1 MKVFLVMTARELGG
15 AELYVERLIT
25 PLVGRCQF
33 TVAISNHA
41 NMQPLR
47 ERLNKLAHVIPF
59 DFDRVSSLIQA
70 APQLRQL
77 ARQHN
82 VVHVNSNHPASRLG
96 ILLGFML
103 SGCGTPVICV
113 EHRVSPVNDIIVPR
127 AIAPLLPALFRG
139 SRRSVTRLVAVSK
152 DNAQALTALYGI
164 PPGKVEVVYPGV
176 DVRVDANAPK
186 SSFTLR
192 SELSL
197 RPEQP
202 VLLVLARIMANKGHR
217 FLIEAAPRILS
228 EFPNTHFVFA
238 GAPDE
243 VAPLQQLIEQL
254 NLSDKFSFPG
264 FRSDIPNL
272 LGSSDMLVL
281 PSLAEGF
288 SVTLVEALAAGLPI
302 VATRVGGAAEIIVDG
317 ETGYLVPPADAP
329 ALAEAVLRAL
339 RLNAAEHEVMRTKA
353 MALAQEF
360 TTQVMGQKMAAL
372 YARVAAYTQSAHQTT

>member
-1 MKVFLVMTARELGG
+1 LKILLIATARELGG
-15 AELYVERLIT
+15 AELYVERLIA
-25 PLVGRCQF
+25 PLEGQHQF
-33 TVAISNHA
+33 TVAISHHT
-41 NMQPLR
+41 NMLPLR
-47 ERLNKLAHVIPF
+47 QRLGKLATVIEF
-59 DFDRVSSLIQA
+59 DFDRIASLIKA

-77 ARQHN
+77 ARQHD
-82 VVHVNSNHPASRLG
+82 VVHLNSNHPASRLG
-96 ILLGFML
+96 ILLGFAL
-103 SGCGTPVICV
+103 SGCGKPVVCV
-113 EHRVSPVNDIIVPR
+113 EHRVSPVNDIIVPN
-127 AIAPLLPALFRG
+127 AIAPFLPTLFRW
-139 SRRSVTRLVAVSK
+139 SRRGVARLVAVSK

-164 PPGKVEVVYPGV
+164 PPNKVEVVYPGV
-176 DVRVDANAPK
+176 DVRVNPDAPK

-192 SELSL
+192 SELNL

-228 EFPNTHFVFA
+228 EFPDAHFVFA

-243 VAPLQQLIEQL
+243 VAPLHALIEQL
-254 NLSDKFSFPG
+254 NLGGQFSFPG

-339 RLNAAEHEVMRTKA
+339 RLNEGERQAMRTKA
-353 MALAQEF
+353 RALAQEF

-372 YARVAAYTQSAHQTT
+372 YARLIA